1 MGKHPGQRFAKKK
14 VVRRTMGTQITTI
27 QHPMASNSPATGAA
41 TAAAEMEAPPL
52 PKEKEAFSTDLPAR
66 VRAHPTDIAARA
78 AVPDVP
84 MADVSPPLPRRW
96 RSLGGALRPTP
107 DHELLSPTLSA
118 SYLPRGIWL
127 RLRAVPNSELS
138 RESAAARRVM
148 HLMHRMPL
156 AVLDRI
162 REFIGGVQCDM
173 GREHEISAVFEWRRE
188 WGDVVPPLEAG
199 QVAWVEVGGLGGGLA

>member
-1 MGKHPGQRFAKKK
+1 
-14 VVRRTMGTQITTI
+14 
-27 QHPMASNSPATGAA
+27 MASGSPATGAA
-41 TAAAEMEAPPL
+41 MAAAEMGAASWSLPAPPL
-52 PKEKEAFSTDLPAR
+52 PKEKEAFFTDLLAR
-66 VRAHPTDIAARA
+66 ARAHPTDIAARA

-84 MADVSPPLPRRW
+84 MADVPPPLPRRW
-96 RSLGGALRPTP
+96 RSLGSALRPTP
-107 DHELLSPTLSA
+107 DHELLSSTLSA

-162 REFIGGVQCDM
+162 RV
-173 GREHEISAVFEWRRE
+173 RLVKAAR
-188 WGDVVPPLEAG
+188 PKA
-199 QVAWVEVGGLGGGLA
+199 A